1 MFGPRFR
8 QDGLKSLPVAR
19 MVPNMITLL
28 ALCAGMTSVRLAL
41 MEQWERAVFAIVVA
55 AVLDALDGRVAR
67 LLRGT
72 TRFGAELD
80 SLSDFVS
87 FGCAP
92 AVVLYLWSLNQAGS
106 LGWAVALLFS
116 IAMALRLARFNTMLG
131 DPDEPPAWAAS
142 FFVGIPA
149 PAAAG
154 LALWPMIAGFAVEPA
169 AEVLRHPVVVAP
181 LMLAV
186 GALMVSRVPTFS
198 FKRFRVPGHLALPAM
213 LGVAV
218 VAAFA
223 VSNPAATLAV
233 LLIAYLLTLP
243 FSLRAFRRRQAAA
256 GADSRAS

>member
-8 QDGLKSLPVAR
+8 QGGLKSLPVAR

-41 MEQWERAVFAIVVA
+41 MEEWDRAVLAIVVA
-55 AVLDALDGRVAR
+55 AVLDALDGRIAR

-92 AVVLYLWSLNQAGS
+92 AVVLYLWSLHAAAS
-106 LGWAVALLFS
+106 VGWAVALLFS

-154 LALWPMIAGFAVEPA
+154 LALWPMIAGFAVEPM
-169 AEVLRHPVVVAP
+169 AETLRHPIIVGP
-181 LMLAV
+181 LMVAV
-186 GALMVSRVPTFS
+186 AALMVSRVPTFS
-198 FKRFRVPGHLALPAM
+198 FKRFRVPGQLALPVM
-213 LGVAV
+213 LGMAV

-223 VSNPAATLAV
+223 VTNPAATLAV
-233 LLIAYLLTLP
+233 LLLLYLATIP
-243 FSLRAFRRRQAAA
+243 FSVRAFRKRQAAA
-256 GADSRAS
+256 EG